1 MTLFDIIMPRHIAK
15 KIPWKMIPE
24 GINLCLNNAVR
35 LLEDAMILLENDR
48 IQNGLVNGILAQEE
62 FAKVLFLYS
71 HYEKNKGKDISK
83 TQVGKKFRLH
93 RPRLKLYHKLEFQR
107 KGLAKYNRSIVKYTK
122 EASTMQQHLKE
133 VFTYVDWA
141 IYEWQSP
148 SHPFGIINLQ
158 GIKKQVIDEIVTVL
172 LENLKQLLQD
182 KRFVKIIYSTIIETP
197 KANVINKI
205 IIKYCKDAKG
215 VSITTDEN
223 EIQISLNTKSGNLD
237 AKIKKQI
244 NDELVQ
250 RYTEHEINIFY
261 EEKNW
266 IPLTED
272 EKKIK
277 TRTVIDNF

>member
-1 MTLFDIIMPRHIAK
+1 MPQYIAK

-24 GINLCLNNAVR
+24 GINLCLNNAIR
-35 LLEDAMILLENDR
+35 LLEDVMILLENNR

-71 HYEKNKGKDISK
+71 HYKKNKDKDISK
-83 TQVGKKFRLH
+83 TQVAKKFRLH

-107 KGLAKYNRSIVKYTK
+107 KGLAKYNRSIVKYTE

-148 SHPFGIINLQ
+148 FHPFGIINLQ
-158 GIKKQVIDEIVTVL
+158 GIKKQVINEIVAGFL
-172 LENLKQLLQD
+172 KNLKQILQD
-182 KRFVKIIYSTIIETP
+182 ERFVKILDSTIIEVP
-197 KANVINKI
+197 KADVINKI
-205 IIKYCKDAKG
+205 INKYCKDVKG
-215 VSITTDEN
+215 VNITTDEN
-223 EIQISLNTKSGNLD
+223 EIQISLNTKSGNLN

-244 NDELVQ
+244 NDTLAQ
-250 RYTEHEINIFY
+250 RYLEHKINIFY
-261 EEKNW
+261 EENNW
-266 IPLTED
+266 IPLTDD
-272 EKKIK
+272 EKKTK